1 MIIKRGDFSD
11 AKVKALLTLHLQ
23 GMRDASPPG
32 HSFALDWTGL
42 QKPEINF
49 YTGWEGEALVVIGAV
64 KQLDDDVG
72 EIKSMRVAQ
81 GQAGRG
87 YGEAMLLHII
97 TEAQRRGLKRLSLET
112 GTSEAF
118 SAALALYSKHGF
130 QEGEKFA
137 DYEKSEF
144 CKFFHLD
151 LSTSPRQ

>member
-118 SAALALYSKHGF
+118 AAALALYSKHGF
-130 QEGEKFA
+130 REGEKFG

>member
-49 YTGWEGEALVVIGAV
+49 YTGWDGEALVVIGAV

-130 QEGEKFA
+130 REGEKFA